1 MDQQPLLKAKPKSSP
16 AAPVTADEPSS
27 SGSPPAKAK
36 VVPPPP
42 GPQGVPPPPP
52 LNAVPHG
59 LPAVPAVNPQL
70 VQAYAQA
77 HAQAQLQAVQIL
89 TASLQI
95 NLAAQAAIGT
105 SPPGPPTNSSAPA
118 FRIAADNSDLIGHI
132 IIQRPS
138 VKPLQLQAALLYGAR
153 ASLRRRLQQE
163 ATRMNGFMTISHRVP
178 FKDMVCRTPIAI
190 LVFGPEAASDEAVYA
205 EYMKYFESKKNMQE

>member
-1 MDQQPLLKAKPKSSP
+1 MFL
-16 AAPVTADEPSS
+16 
-27 SGSPPAKAK
+27 
-36 VVPPPP
+36 
-42 GPQGVPPPPP
+42 
-52 LNAVPHG
+52 
-59 LPAVPAVNPQL
+59 
-70 VQAYAQA
+70 
-77 HAQAQLQAVQIL
+77 
-89 TASLQI
+89 
-95 NLAAQAAIGT
+95 
-105 SPPGPPTNSSAPA
+105 
-118 FRIAADNSDLIGHI
+118 RIAADNSDLIGQI

-205 EYMKYFESKKNMQE
+205 EYMKYFESKNHAGVINLPADAADTSPIGGELSLYIAPKAVLETGDDFCSYRSTVHGFEVLRWQELKTEIFACFTGH